1 MKIPITL
8 LDPEMPLPTYAH
20 AGDAGVDLRSRVEM
34 MIPAGE
40 RALVPTG
47 IAVAIPD
54 GYVGLVHPRSGLA
67 IRHGISMVNTPGT
80 IDSGFRGEI
89 QVILINHD
97 PKEGFAISR
106 FDRIAQLLIQR
117 VERVEFETVD
127 QLPTSDRGEG
137 GFGSSGRR

>member
-67 IRHGISMVNTPGT
+67 IRHGISMVNAPGT